1 MMFVLLLLE
10 FWFFFPP
17 DLTTVV
23 ESTCGFEMG
32 EECVLENDDFAD
44 FNWETNDVSYDKDT
58 NTGFHCWTYFFY
70 LILKKS
76 GK

>member
-1 MMFVLLLLE
+1 
-10 FWFFFPP
+10 
-17 DLTTVV
+17 
-23 ESTCGFEMG
+23 
-32 EECVLENDDFAD
+32 VLENDDFAD